1 MSINTV
7 RSQPT
12 PSWAK
17 NINNNQAQKNNE
29 QQKKTAKRQTTGKQ
43 RKEEQQSQNSTQR
56 RQSISKEQPQS
67 NKIANQETKTNNSD
81 SKSKEL
87 DIKEQQQVQKLRQRD
102 SEVRQHE
109 LAHKTTGGQYAG
121 NITYTY
127 QEGPDGR
134 RYAVGGSVGM
144 NISAEPGEPKKTI
157 EKAEQVRKAALAPAQ
172 PSAQDLKV
180 AAKAARMKMEAK
192 AKLENP
198 QANKQPGEN
207 NKNQNN
213 KLNEL
218 YNNQQ
223 SQQEQQQNISLIA

>member
-7 RSQPT
+7 KSQPT
-12 PSWAK
+12 PSWAN
-17 NINNNQAQKNNE
+17 NINNQQGTEDKQQSKTTKEQNKK
-29 QQKKTAKRQTTGKQ
+29 QQKSTNQESKKINQRSQSVSKQKSSASNAAQQKQTTNKSDT
-43 RKEEQQSQNSTQR
+43 EQ
-56 RQSISKEQPQS
+56 K
-67 NKIANQETKTNNSD
+67 K
-81 SKSKEL
+81 L
-87 DIKEQQQVQKLRQRD
+87 DIKEQQQIQKLRQRD

-127 QEGPDGR
+127 QEGPDGN

-144 NISAEPGEPKKTI
+144 NVSAEPGEPKKTI

-223 SQQEQQQNISLIA
+223 SQQEQQQTISLIA